1 MNEIKQIRNKELK
14 SLRNSGLWAS
24 GFNFT
29 FGCAPILVS
38 DTYIMIKYNITLYH
52 TKILSLFTD
61 PLFSFQRSSKCRKKG
76 RRLWTG

>member
-1 MNEIKQIRNKELK
+1 MLSALISQVLKLYAWEESFMNEIKQIRDKELK

-38 DTYIMIKYNITLYH
+38 DI
-52 TKILSLFTD
+52 
-61 PLFSFQRSSKCRKKG
+61 R
-76 RRLWTG
+76 